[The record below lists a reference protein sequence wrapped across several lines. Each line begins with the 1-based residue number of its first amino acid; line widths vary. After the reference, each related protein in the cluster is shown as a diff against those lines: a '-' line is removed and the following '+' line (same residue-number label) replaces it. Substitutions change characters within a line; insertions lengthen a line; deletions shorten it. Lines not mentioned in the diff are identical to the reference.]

1 MNEPQMVMRWVR
13 WVFRESPG
21 CGEWCSRLIES
32 DMVPVLNVESFK
44 RLRAH

>member
-1 MNEPQMVMRWVR
+1 MSWVR

-21 CGEWCSRLIES
+21 NGEWCSRLIEL
-32 DMVPVLNVESFK
+32 DMVPVLNMESLK